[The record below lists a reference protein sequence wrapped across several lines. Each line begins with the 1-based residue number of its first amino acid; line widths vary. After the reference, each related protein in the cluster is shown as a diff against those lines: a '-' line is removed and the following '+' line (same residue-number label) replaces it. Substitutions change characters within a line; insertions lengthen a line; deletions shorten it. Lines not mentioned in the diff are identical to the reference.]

1 MSDTK
6 YNGWSNYA
14 TWRVNL
20 EVFDQWELGDFW
32 GYEDVDPKE
41 VDTYILGQDM
51 KDYVM
56 QLIDEQSP
64 SDSIT
69 NAYANAFINE
79 VNWQEIAKH
88 MIDSY
93 KELEA

>member
-20 EVFDQWELGDFW
+20 EIFDQWELGDFW
-32 GYEDVDPKE
+32 GYDDVDPKE
-41 VDTYILGQDM
+41 VDIYILGQDM
-51 KDYVM
+51 KDYVV

-69 NAYANAFINE
+69 NAYANVFINE
-79 VNWQEIAKH
+79 VNWEEIAKH
-88 MIDSY
+88 MVDSY
-93 KELEA
+93 KEIV